1 MDGGFYMRNISAVF
15 MVLLSLVAVRA
26 YAQDISEAA
35 KIQYLI
41 ASVEALEGAKFIR
54 NGREYDTRAA
64 SDHLRLKLRVAG
76 DKVRTAED
84 FITLCASK
92 SSVTGE
98 PYLMR
103 FADGTTVKSEVFFR
117 NKLKTFATD
126 KQGSLPF

>member
-1 MDGGFYMRNISAVF
+1 MKNISVVL

-26 YAQDISEAA
+26 YAQDSSEAA

-41 ASVEALEGAKFIR
+41 ASVETLEGAKFIR
-54 NGREYDTRAA
+54 NGSEYDARSA
-64 SDHLRLKLRVAG
+64 SDHLRLKLKVAG
-76 DKVRTAED
+76 NKVKTAED
-84 FITLCASK
+84 FIKFCASK
-92 SSVTGE
+92 SSITGE

-126 KQGSLPF
+126 KQGPLPL

>member
-64 SDHLRLKLRVAG
+64 SDHLRLKLKVAG
-76 DKVRTAED
+76 GKVKTAED

-126 KQGSLPF
+126 KP